1 MQEEQDTC
9 RICSAPAEPDQ
20 PLFHPCRCSGT
31 IRYIHQDCLTEW
43 LQHSKKK
50 TCDVCKHPYSFTKV
64 YAKNMPER
72 LPFFLILRQ
81 FSRQLVSAILFG
93 LRAALVSSIWLA
105 ALPWATIWT
114 WRMYFAMGNHA
125 AWWISALK
133 RPEHDPDMFDD
144 LSTPLNTTV
153 ANSTVTPDL
162 QASAHTGFLTHPLI
176 LQVSSDIVAGQII
189 ASMIVIAFVA
199 VFLLREW
206 ITQNARP
213 GIFED
218 EDMVMEVNEVDA
230 LPPLPEN
237 AHPAPDLRDI
247 PAAPLPPQVAH
258 DDGPQQGYT
267 AGPIRRDAFNQA
279 EVGPQR
285 KAKKP
290 RIEDGATTSGDAS
303 EAGSARHTRP
313 RNKEHAAVRGRLRGK
328 SLSVRRSSRAAEKA
342 RLQTRDEEDSTEDAE
357 VLAQKEREFRR
368 LPYVR
373 RWSASQS
380 EPGPIGEGVSEQWP
394 PDRSGHR
401 HLKNKNALPAFAEFS
416 FAIPASSLS
425 SPSPSTEAASS
436 SAHIMTPPR
445 ADGYG
450 EPPTRNPFSP
460 PLQLL
465 EDSSTEEDEQATTP
479 TYPIPSS
486 AGPSNWQTETRP
498 RDVGA
503 ELPPPLPPTTASQS
517 LRRPPLP
524 TVTLPPSPGLA
535 SGPSSAISSRRHT
548 PLASPS
554 LATYRPP
561 EDLHPGEQND
571 YFVERWFA
579 DLVDADR
586 VDEAHREFFEDPEE
600 PRRDA
605 VQRQRDFEDIAEA
618 ERQAAAELAERGE
631 MADGEQDAEGFNEE
645 DNDVRWTDDEFAI
658 DADEDDD
665 DDDEEGDEDGD
676 EEGDEDGDEDAE
688 EEDDEDDGMA
698 LDGVRPRDEGDNGEG
713 NDALIAE
720 EDPRQEVEPL
730 PPAPDDFENDVNIE
744 DDMDGALEAIGL
756 RGPLYGVLQNAILM
770 TFILDTTIGLGVWL
784 PFTIGKTAALLTLN
798 PRRAMQILH
807 LPLRVIRFIT
817 DPVVDTALLVCSRL
831 LLPPLDSLSR
841 LVVALFLS
849 VVSSLAG
856 PDRSEQ
862 LTGAVNSVRSH
873 AMQVATRVL
882 EGATSSTPSEV
893 VEAEST
899 ASYLYR
905 LLEEDTTIMRV
916 VEPYFAPL
924 GENINQLSAQGK
936 ETWVELATGDDRH
949 DRIFAVFLGY
959 AVVGLVLAIYLNVLT
974 VGTMR
979 NAGRAV
985 RSAIR
990 QQLLVVKVASF
1001 IIIELII
1008 FPLGCGM
1015 MLDICSGWMFPHG
1028 TFRSRAALLFF
1039 APLRAI
1045 FYHWILGTMFMYQ
1058 FAVLLSGCRSI
1069 MRPGAMWFIKDP
1081 QDQNFHPIRD
1091 ILERP
1096 TFVQLRKLLLSAAMY
1111 GIVVASG
1118 VATISSILRLF
1129 RGIIMPFRW
1138 KLREPLSEIPID
1150 LIFIQLVLPYTME
1163 HFRPRKA
1170 LRRFGTT
1177 VWKYFARQLRLSS
1190 YMFGGRHPSEE
1201 YTPKYWQW
1209 RSLHN
1214 DGLQMDDAEA
1224 SHDGTFRRVPNN
1236 DNVALVKGI
1245 PATVQVDEE
1254 GYPLNVDGIRLIIL
1268 QDTEADKAK
1277 RRIKEDYAV
1286 VYIPPQFKYR
1296 VLTFLLCLWS
1306 VGSAFLATFLA
1317 APVLLGRGF
1326 FRLFVPYDVHDGY
1339 SFIVGFYLL
1348 WGCWLVGS
1356 ALDRMDKRRQRRWTE
1371 ERPAEWPLYVL
1382 KRGLLWISQ
1391 ASYMI
1396 VTLGVII
1403 PTLMGLVVEL
1413 YIIQPIK
1420 HTANPLVEPRIRMV
1434 DMWALGL
1441 LYTKIIVRVMRQQQA
1456 RHERMRGVER
1466 LFRNGWLH
1474 MDPINATMDVIAPVS
1489 AGLLA
1494 MIVLPAA
1501 CVWAATHLVTL
1512 PIDGDFL
1519 FLHVYPG
1526 IFTLAGL
1533 GHATWVLSRAM
1544 TSWSQTIRDKE
1555 FLVEMRLR
1563 NLEERQT
1570 ADRGREAKKRAI
1582 VIPIGEV
1589 E

>member
-1 MQEEQDTC
+1 MFALLDTC

-20 PLFHPCRCSGT
+20 PLFHPCKCSGT

-81 FSRQLVSAILFG
+81 FSRQLVSAVLFG
-93 LRAALVSSIWLA
+93 LRAVLVSSIWLA
-105 ALPWATIWT
+105 ALPWATVWT

-133 RPEHDPDMFDD
+133 RPEHDPDMFD
-144 LSTPLNTTV
+144 LSISLNTTV
-153 ANSTVTPDL
+153 ANSTLDHQSPTY
-162 QASAHTGFLTHPLI
+162 TGFLTHPLV

-189 ASMIVIAFVA
+189 ASMIVITFVA

-218 EDMVMEVNEVDA
+218 EDMAIGVNEVGG
-230 LPPLPEN
+230 
-237 AHPAPDLRDI
+237 
-247 PAAPLPPQVAH
+247 LPPQPEDPHPALGLRDANVAPFPPQAVR
-258 DDGPQQGYT
+258 DDAPHE
-267 AGPIRRDAFNQA
+267 GPIVEPARHNGFHPAD
-279 EVGPQR
+279 VGPR
-285 KAKKP
+285 RRAKKP
-290 RIEDGATTSGDAS
+290 RLDDDATTSMDAS
-303 EAGSARHTRP
+303 EADAVRHTRP
-313 RNKEHAAVRGRLRGK
+313 KHKEHAAARERMRGK
-328 SLSVRRSSRAAEKA
+328 SLSTRRSSRAAEKA
-342 RLQTRDEEDSTEDAE
+342 KMQVRDEEDSTEDADTR
-357 VLAQKEREFRR
+357 AQKEREFRR
-368 LPYVR
+368 LRYVR
-373 RWSASQS
+373 RWSTSQS
-380 EPGPIGEGVSEQWP
+380 EPGPIGEDVPERWP
-394 PDRSGHR
+394 PERSRHR
-401 HLKNKNALPAFAEFS
+401 PKNKNALPAFSEFTFS
-416 FAIPASSLS
+416 LPPSSMSSLS
-425 SPSPSTEAASS
+425 PNSETASPSTRP
-436 SAHIMTPPR
+436 ITPPR

-450 EPPTRNPFSP
+450 EPPTHNPFSP
-460 PLQLL
+460 PPQPLT
-465 EDSSTEEDEQATTP
+465 DSGTEEDDAHATTP
-479 TYPIPSS
+479 TTPTPPI
-486 AGPSNWQTETRP
+486 AGPSSWQTGRQP
-498 RDVGA
+498 NNDGPG
-503 ELPPPLPPTTASQS
+503 LPSPLPPTMAPTS

-524 TVTLPPSPGLA
+524 TVTLPPSPALA
-535 SGPSSAISSRRHT
+535 SGPSSAISSRKHT
-548 PLASPS
+548 PLASPN

-561 EDLHPGEQND
+561 EDLHPGEQNERND

-579 DLVDADR
+579 ELVDAER
-586 VDEAHREFFEDPEE
+586 VDEAHQEFFGDPEE
-600 PRRDA
+600 RRREA
-605 VQRQRDFEDIAEA
+605 VQRQRDIEDIAEA
-618 ERQAAAELAERGE
+618 ARQAEAEWAERGE
-631 MADGEQDAEGFNEE
+631 MADGEQDGE
-645 DNDVRWTDDEFAI
+645 DDSGEDDDVRWTDDGSAVGE
-658 DADEDDD
+658 DED
-665 DDDEEGDEDGD
+665 EGEGEGDR
-676 EEGDEDGDEDAE
+676 DGDEDE
-688 EEDDEDDGMA
+688 DEDGEDEDDENEEDIVA
-698 LDGVRPRDEGDNGEG
+698 LDIVELQANEDGQDG
-713 NDALIAE
+713 NNPIALE
-720 EDPRQEVEPL
+720 EDLRQVAGPL
-730 PPAPDDFENDVNIE
+730 PPPDEFENDVNIE

-770 TFILDTTIGLGVWL
+770 TFILDTTIGLGIWL
-784 PFTIGKTAALLTLN
+784 PFTIGKTTALLTLN

-807 LPLRVIRFIT
+807 LPLRVIRVVT
-817 DPVVDTALLVCSRL
+817 DPVVDTALLAFSRL
-831 LLPPLDSLSR
+831 LLPPLEGFSR
-841 LVVALFLS
+841 LVVALVFS
-849 VVSSLAG
+849 AVSSLAG

-862 LTGAVNSVRSH
+862 LEGAANSIVRSK
-873 AMQVATRVL
+873 AATQILGGV
-882 EGATSSTPSEV
+882 ESATPSEV

-899 ASYLYR
+899 AAYLYR
-905 LLEEDTTIMRV
+905 LLEEDTTVMHV

-924 GENINQLSAQGK
+924 GENINQLRAQSK
-936 ETWVELATGDDRH
+936 ETWFELATGDDRH

-959 AVVGLVLAIYLNVLT
+959 TVVGLALAIYLNVLT

-1015 MLDICSGWMFPHG
+1015 MLDVCSVWMFPHG

-1069 MRPGAMWFIKDP
+1069 MRSGAMWFIKDP

-1170 LRRFGTT
+1170 LRRFGTF

-1190 YMFGGRHPSEE
+1190 YMFGGRYPSEE
-1201 YTPKYWQW
+1201 HTPKYWRWQ
-1209 RSLHN
+1209 SLFHD
-1214 DGLQMDDAEA
+1214 DGLQMDDAEVLP
-1224 SHDGTFRRVPNN
+1224 DGTLHRVPNN

-1245 PATVQVDEE
+1245 PATVQVNEE
-1254 GYPLNVDGIRLIIL
+1254 GNPLNAEGKKLMTL
-1268 QDTEADKAK
+1268 QDTEANKAK
-1277 RRIKEDYAV
+1277 RRIKDDYTV
-1286 VYIPPQFKYR
+1286 VYIPPQFRYR
-1296 VLTFLLCLWS
+1296 VIVFLLCLWS
-1306 VGSAFLATFLA
+1306 VGSALLATFLA
-1317 APVLLGRGF
+1317 APILLGRGF
-1326 FRLFVPYDVHDGY
+1326 FRLLVPYDVHDGY

-1348 WGCWLVGS
+1348 WSCWLVGS
-1356 ALDRMDKRRQRRWTE
+1356 ALDRIDKRRQRQWDE
-1371 ERPAEWPLYVL
+1371 DLPAEWPLYVL
-1382 KRGLLWISQ
+1382 KRSLLWVCQ

-1396 VTLGVII
+1396 VALGVVI
-1403 PTLMGLVVEL
+1403 PTLVGLVVEL

-1441 LYTKIIVRVMRQQQA
+1441 LYTKIIVRAMRQQRG

-1466 LFRNGWLH
+1466 VFRNGWLR
-1474 MDPINATMDVIAPVS
+1474 MDPINATREVIAPIS
-1489 AGLLA
+1489 IGLLG
-1494 MIVLPAA
+1494 MIILPAA
-1501 CVWAATHLVTL
+1501 CVWAATHLVPL

-1533 GHATWVLSRAM
+1533 GHAMWVLSRAM

-1563 NLEERQT
+1563 NLDERQAT
-1570 ADRGREAKKRAI
+1570 DKGREIEKRAGAT
-1582 VIPIGEV
+1582 PLGETL
-1589 E
+1589 